1 MNEKYVH
8 AVIVAIAVIA
18 IFTAAIF
25 ASSNGTDFRAV
36 IAGGAIAF
44 LCGVALGESPRES
57 PPLIFDGEII
67 DEEKEKEKK
76 DE

>member
-57 PPLIFDGEII
+57 HPLIFDGEII
-67 DEEKEKEKK
+67 DEEKKEEK

>member
-25 ASSNGTDFRAV
+25 AAQ
-36 IAGGAIAF
+36 
-44 LCGVALGESPRES
+44 GVT
-57 PPLIFDGEII
+57 
-67 DEEKEKEKK
+67 
-76 DE
+76 